1 MQVLKTAATGMMA
14 QQMSIEVISNNI
26 ANANTT
32 AFKRSRAEFTDL
44 MYQSERRQGA
54 FSSDA
59 GTIVPVGVEIGLGVK
74 PSAVARMNTQGALTA
89 TGNPLDLAM
98 DGQGYFSVELPT
110 GEFAFTRAGTF
121 QRSPEGLI
129 VTVDGFRIQPGIVI
143 PENASDVEVNRSG
156 EVFAMISGETEPRL
170 IGQLQAIR
178 FVNEAGLEAMG
189 DNLFRETQAS
199 GEAIPGIP
207 GQLGFGAVRQGYV
220 EAANV
225 NIVEEITDLIT
236 VQRAYEMNA
245 KVIETG
251 DQMASTVS
259 NLR

>member
-14 QQMSIEVISNNI
+14 QQMSIEVIANNI

-32 AFKRSRAEFTDL
+32 AFKRARAEFTDL
-44 MYQSERRQGA
+44 MYQSERRQGT

-74 PSAVARMNTQGALTA
+74 PSAVARIETQGALTS

-98 DGQGYFSVELPT
+98 DGPGFFAIELPS
-110 GEFAFTRAGTF
+110 GETAYSRAGTF

-129 VTVDGFRIQPGIVI
+129 VTVDGYQVEPGIVI
-143 PENASDVEVNRSG
+143 PDAATDVVINRSG
-156 EVFAMISGETEPRL
+156 EVFAVVSGETEQRL
-170 IGQLQAIR
+170 IGEIQTIR
-178 FVNEAGLEAMG
+178 FINEAGLEAMG
-189 DNLFRETQAS
+189 DNLYRATQGS
-199 GEAIPGIP
+199 GEPIPGTP
-207 GQLGFGAVRQGYV
+207 GQDGFGSVRQGYV

-251 DQMASTVS
+251 DQMSATVS